1 MTKLHDRLLRRP
13 YLLAG
18 ALALSACTSGIKAA
32 DQACSPSRVT
42 AAAFADCLRSNYATL
57 TGGASDQSDLGG
69 LYLAAAELQAAM
81 VANGSETD
89 AQAMFALADYRM
101 RVLAPME
108 QKRRDADLQKV
119 LQALQSSGQGQ
130 GSQGSQKG
138 SSPYSRTSSR

>member
-1 MTKLHDRLLRRP
+1 
-13 YLLAG
+13 
-18 ALALSACTSGIKAA
+18 
-32 DQACSPSRVT
+32 
-42 AAAFADCLRSNYATL
+42 
-57 TGGASDQSDLGG
+57 
-69 LYLAAAELQAAM
+69 M